1 VSKQKKTS
9 SDRVAGRVAAEV
21 GKELKQAIA
30 GIDLIRATLDAER
43 LREMLNAEEAAEVAG
58 VAKRS
63 WWRYVSSGKAPAP
76 VRLGGSVRWRRSEL
90 AEWIAAGCPRVRKQ
104 VER

>member
-1 VSKQKKTS
+1 V
-9 SDRVAGRVAAEV
+9 RGEAR
-21 GKELKQAIA
+21 L
-30 GIDLIRATLDAER
+30 ER
-43 LREMLNAEEAAEVAG
+43 LRELLTAAEAAEVAG

-76 VRLGGSVRWRRSEL
+76 VRLGGAVRWRRSEL
-90 AEWIAAGCPRVRKQ
+90 AEWIQAGCPRVRKA

>member
-1 VSKQKKTS
+1 MK
-9 SDRVAGRVAAEV
+9 
-21 GKELKQAIA
+21 
-30 GIDLIRATLDAER
+30 ATLDPEH
-43 LREMLNAEEAAEVAG
+43 LRELLTAAESADMAG

-76 VRLGGSVRWRRSEL
+76 VRLGGAVRWRRSEL
-90 AEWIAAGCPRVRKQ
+90 AEWIQSGCPRVRKA

>member
-1 VSKQKKTS
+1 MK
-9 SDRVAGRVAAEV
+9 
-21 GKELKQAIA
+21 
-30 GIDLIRATLDAER
+30 ATLDPEH
-43 LREMLNAEEAAEVAG
+43 LRELLTAAESADMAG

-63 WWRYVSSGKAPAP
+63 WWRYVSSGRAPAP
-76 VRLGGSVRWRRSEL
+76 VRLGGAVRWRRSEL

>member
-1 VSKQKKTS
+1 M
-9 SDRVAGRVAAEV
+9 RAEARL
-21 GKELKQAIA
+21 EH
-30 GIDLIRATLDAER
+30 
-43 LREMLNAEEAAEVAG
+43 LRELLTAAEAAEVAG

-76 VRLGGSVRWRRSEL
+76 VRLGGAVRWRRSEL
-90 AEWIAAGCPRVRKQ
+90 AEWIQAGCPRVRKA

>member
-1 VSKQKKTS
+1 M
-9 SDRVAGRVAAEV
+9 
-21 GKELKQAIA
+21 
-30 GIDLIRATLDAER
+30 RATLDPEH
-43 LREMLNAEEAAEVAG
+43 LRELLTAAEAAEVAG

-76 VRLGGSVRWRRSEL
+76 VRLGGAVRWRRSEL
-90 AEWIAAGCPRVRKQ
+90 AEWIQSGCPRVRKQ

>member
-1 VSKQKKTS
+1 MK
-9 SDRVAGRVAAEV
+9 
-21 GKELKQAIA
+21 
-30 GIDLIRATLDAER
+30 ATLDPER
-43 LREMLNAEEAAEVAG
+43 LRELLTAAESAKMAG

-90 AEWIAAGCPRVRKQ
+90 AEWISAGCPRVRKQ

>member
-1 VSKQKKTS
+1 M
-9 SDRVAGRVAAEV
+9 RAEARL
-21 GKELKQAIA
+21 EH
-30 GIDLIRATLDAER
+30 
-43 LREMLNAEEAAEVAG
+43 LRELLTAAEAAEVAG

-76 VRLGGSVRWRRSEL
+76 VRLGGAVRWRRSEL
-90 AEWIAAGCPRVRKQ
+90 AEWITAGCPRVRKA

>member
-1 VSKQKKTS
+1 M
-9 SDRVAGRVAAEV
+9 RAE
-21 GKELKQAIA
+21 A
-30 GIDLIRATLDAER
+30 RLDH
-43 LREMLNAEEAAEVAG
+43 LRELLTAAEAAEVAG

-76 VRLGGSVRWRRSEL
+76 VRLGGAVRWRRSEL
-90 AEWIAAGCPRVRKQ
+90 VEWIAAGCPRVRKQ

>member
-1 VSKQKKTS
+1 MRGEARLQHLRELLS
-9 SDRVAGRVAAEV
+9 AAES
-21 GKELKQAIA
+21 
-30 GIDLIRATLDAER
+30 AE
-43 LREMLNAEEAAEVAG
+43 MAG

-76 VRLGGSVRWRRSEL
+76 VRLGGAVRWRRSEL
-90 AEWIAAGCPRVRKQ
+90 AEWISAGCPRCRKQ

>member
-1 VSKQKKTS
+1 MK
-9 SDRVAGRVAAEV
+9 
-21 GKELKQAIA
+21 
-30 GIDLIRATLDAER
+30 ATLDSDS
-43 LREMLNAEEAAEVAG
+43 LRELLSAAEAATMAG

-63 WWRYVSSGKAPAP
+63 WWRYVSAGRAPAP

-90 AEWIAAGCPRVRKQ
+90 AEWIASGCPRVRKA

>member
-1 VSKQKKTS
+1 MK
-9 SDRVAGRVAAEV
+9 
-21 GKELKQAIA
+21 
-30 GIDLIRATLDAER
+30 ATLDPEH
-43 LREMLNAEEAAEVAG
+43 LRELLTAAESADMAG

-76 VRLGGSVRWRRSEL
+76 LRLGGAVRWRRSEL

>member
-1 VSKQKKTS
+1 MRAEARLQHLRELLT
-9 SDRVAGRVAAEV
+9 AAES
-21 GKELKQAIA
+21 
-30 GIDLIRATLDAER
+30 AE
-43 LREMLNAEEAAEVAG
+43 MAG

-76 VRLGGSVRWRRSEL
+76 VRLGGAVRWRRSEL
-90 AEWIAAGCPRVRKQ
+90 DAWIQAGCPRVRKA

>member
-1 VSKQKKTS
+1 MRAEARLQHRRELLT
-9 SDRVAGRVAAEV
+9 AAES
-21 GKELKQAIA
+21 
-30 GIDLIRATLDAER
+30 AE
-43 LREMLNAEEAAEVAG
+43 MAG

-76 VRLGGSVRWRRSEL
+76 VRLGGAVRWRRSEL
-90 AEWIAAGCPRVRKQ
+90 DAWIQAGCPRVRKA

>member
-1 VSKQKKTS
+1 M
-9 SDRVAGRVAAEV
+9 RGEARLEH
-21 GKELKQAIA
+21 
-30 GIDLIRATLDAER
+30 
-43 LREMLNAEEAAEVAG
+43 LRELLTAAEAAEVAG

-76 VRLGGSVRWRRSEL
+76 VRLGGAVRWRRSEL
-90 AEWIAAGCPRVRKQ
+90 AEWIQAGCPRVRKA